1 MLFQVINHFLNYQ
14 MIACHQYYWCLLL
27 LNHKIN
33 KNQLAGKIDCR
44 HGFIGDDLIND
55 EKFDLVV
62 SNSVLHHIKQTQSF
76 WRLIK
81 KATKEGGKFFIMD
94 LLRPNSVDA
103 AAALVEQYASDES
116 GQLKEDFYNSLLA
129 AYNLNE
135 IEEQL
140 QENSILDFNI
150 QQITDRHF
158 IVFGSM
164 FA

>member
-1 MLFQVINHFLNYQ
+1 
-14 MIACHQYYWCLLL
+14 
-27 LNHKIN
+27 
-33 KNQLAGKIDCR
+33 
-44 HGFIGDDLIND
+44 
-55 EKFDLVV
+55 
-62 SNSVLHHIKQTQSF
+62 
-76 WRLIK
+76 
-81 KATKEGGKFFIMD
+81 MD

>member
-1 MLFQVINHFLNYQ
+1 MGKDIIITEKFIGIVDEPNPKGSEDTLDIYRHADALTTFIRNTGTPMTIGIQGE
-14 MIACHQYYWCLLL
+14 WGSGKTSL
-27 LNHKIN
+27 LNAIYYS
-33 KNQLAGKIDCR
+33 L
-44 HGFIGDDLIND
+44 
-55 EKFDLVV
+55 E
-62 SNSVLHHIKQTQSF
+62 
-76 WRLIK
+76 
-81 KATKEGGKFFIMD
+81 KEGGKFFIMD

-103 AAALVEQYASDES
+103 AAALVETYASNES
-116 GQLKEDFYNSLLA
+116 AQLKEDFYNSLLA

>member
-1 MLFQVINHFLNYQ
+1 
-14 MIACHQYYWCLLL
+14 
-27 LNHKIN
+27 
-33 KNQLAGKIDCR
+33 
-44 HGFIGDDLIND
+44 
-55 EKFDLVV
+55 
-62 SNSVLHHIKQTQSF
+62 
-76 WRLIK
+76 
-81 KATKEGGKFFIMD
+81 MD
-94 LLRPNSVDA
+94 LLRPNSVDE

-116 GQLKEDFYNSLLA
+116 AQLKEDFYNSLLA